1 MKSLLRF
8 TVAAMLSA
16 VMFTSC
22 LTTGGTALTEKATE
36 MTPENSVVM
45 IFVEFDAYS
54 TDTHLVQINPAYPA
68 GKASASAK
76 NGGATEPLVPGSC
89 YIIYYPAL
97 EKITWAGIPS
107 IDGSIA
113 FPYLNATQTNKMTY
127 GHRIEVPAKPG
138 LYVYY
143 PEIDIDAIKESGAL
157 VIGKLTNDMEE
168 WHKIPSYRNRIRKC
182 FEKASKAYAGTA
194 WEPLIDE
201 YVEEWSE

>member
-22 LTTGGTALTEKATE
+22 LTTGGTAAFAEKAEE

-45 IFVEFDAYS
+45 IFVNQNLD
-54 TDTHLVQINPAYPA
+54 LVQINPAYPA
-68 GKASASAK
+68 GKTSTGTKIGSV
-76 NGGATEPLVPGSC
+76 TEPLVPGSC
-89 YIIYYPAL
+89 YMIYYPNL

-107 IDGSIA
+107 INDSLPFA
-113 FPYLNATQTNKMTY
+113 YLNSTQTDKYNY
-127 GHRIEVPAKPG
+127 GRRIEVPSKPG

-143 PEIDIDAIKESGAL
+143 PQMDIDAIKASGAL
-157 VIGKLTNDMEE
+157 VIGKLTNDIEE
-168 WHKIPSYRNRIRKC
+168 WHKIPMYRKSMQKC
-182 FEKASKAYAGTA
+182 FEKAAKAYAGTA

>member
-1 MKSLLRF
+1 MKSLLRV

-22 LTTGGTALTEKATE
+22 ATTGAAALTEKATE

-45 IFVEFDAYS
+45 IFVELYAYPS
-54 TDTHLVQINPAYPA
+54 DTHLVQINPAYPA
-68 GKASASAK
+68 GKVVASYK
-76 NGGATEPLVPGSC
+76 NGGATEPLLPGAC
-89 YIIYYPAL
+89 YMIYYPAL
-97 EKITWAGIPS
+97 EKVTWAGIPS

-143 PEIDIDAIKESGAL
+143 PEIDIDAIKESNAI
-157 VIGKLTNDMEE
+157 VIGKLTNDMDE
-168 WHKIPSYRNRIRKC
+168 WHKIPMYRKNIQKC
-182 FEKASKAYAGTA
+182 FIKASKAYAGTA